1 MFATISFWVIFICRH
16 NKNIEYWRISLK
28 LNHHASFYI
37 HLSVFILCVLF
48 HTSFLPMSM
57 NRWKKKKELC
67 RLKNPPWTIMPIT
80 EKHVV
85 HIFNAK
91 LHKLHL
97 LKSKKQ
103 TRTHTTHSHALNL
116 FFSVYILKPAQS
128 PRGCVWR
135 LILCFNIK
143 NL

>member
-1 MFATISFWVIFICRH
+1 MLLTFIDFVNNVGNFNFQFWHTIIKHWFYWGIIVIADKTMEIEGYPWSQISVSFSI
-16 NKNIEYWRISLK
+16 Y
-28 LNHHASFYI
+28 
-37 HLSVFILCVLF
+37 LSVLF
-48 HTSFLPMSM
+48 CLLPSVSFLPTSM
-57 NRWKKKKELC
+57 NRWKKKELC

-116 FFSVYILKPAQS
+116 FFSVYILKPA
-128 PRGCVWR
+128 
-135 LILCFNIK
+135 
-143 NL
+143 